1 MKILATITDTSS
13 TWQYYL
19 VMAGAITV
27 PAAVAFIWAAAF
39 RKKKSRRRIRRHRGN
54 YYSSG
59 APINPTLHQT
69 GGLPPLR
76 KPEDLTDQPK
86 S

>member
-1 MKILATITDTSS
+1 MKMFATIMDTNS

-19 VMAGAITV
+19 VMTGAIAV
-27 PAAVAFIWAAAF
+27 PGAIAFIWVVAF
-39 RKKKSRRRIRRHRGN
+39 RKKARRKIRRHRNN
-54 YYSSG
+54 YHSAA